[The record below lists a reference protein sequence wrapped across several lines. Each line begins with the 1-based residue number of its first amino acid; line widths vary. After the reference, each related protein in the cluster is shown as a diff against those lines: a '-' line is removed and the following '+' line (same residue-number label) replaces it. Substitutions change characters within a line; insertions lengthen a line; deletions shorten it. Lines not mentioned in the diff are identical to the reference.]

1 MPQSLDYEVLLG
13 QLKLVSTFLYFFP
26 SNETSKRL
34 SKLLFILPEK
44 LLLSSK
50 FSNFCTSLF
59 LSFFLS
65 WPLLILYKNLIDDK
79 SLWHHYVPKLD
90 F

>member
-1 MPQSLDYEVLLG
+1 MPHILDYEVLLG
-13 QLKLVSTFLYFFP
+13 KLKLVSTFFLFFP
-26 SNETSKRL
+26 SNKTSKRL

-50 FSNFCTSLF
+50 FLNFCTSLF

-65 WPLLILYKNLIDDK
+65 WPLLVLYKKLIDDK
-79 SLWHHYVPKLD
+79 Y
-90 F
+90 